1 MIFLTVYAIVALS
14 MAKLV
19 PENHPVLHAIAEEI
33 TQEDFDSGMV
43 QKLIKSMKDA
53 LHEYSVDGFIAVA
66 IAAPQIGVSKR
77 LFLVEDQSKDRDSL
91 PSLVAINPKIVKTS
105 KRTHIVGE
113 GCLSVPDKYGE
124 VRRYV
129 NVTLRALDENGQP
142 YERGAGG
149 LLAQIIQHENNHLDG
164 ILFTDIAEKV
174 YDKTELDKRNIKN
187 G

>member
-1 MIFLTVYAIVALS
+1 

-19 PENHPVLHAIAEEI
+19 PENHPALHAIAEEI
-33 TQEDFDSGMV
+33 TQEDFDSGLV
-43 QKLIKSMKDA
+43 KKLIKDMKAA
-53 LHEYSVDGFIAVA
+53 LKEYSVDGFVAVA
-66 IAAPQIGVSKR
+66 IAAPQVGVSKR

-91 PSLVAINPKIVKTS
+91 PCLVAINPKIIKTS
-105 KRTHIVGE
+105 KKTHIVGE

-124 VRRYV
+124 VRRYT
-129 NVTLRALDENGQP
+129 NVTMRALDENGEE

-174 YDKTELDKRNIKN
+174 YNKREMEER
-187 G
+187 GLGEEG